1 MPRRVLLLFVC
12 CVALLGVAAIAGAQT
27 LSDTNLRL
35 VLTGYDPVAYFT
47 EGQPTPG
54 KPEFETVFDGA
65 RYRFASA
72 ANMNRFQS
80 DPDKYAPQFAGACT
94 HGLSKGVKVAA
105 DPNFW
110 RIIDGKLYVFAS
122 SKALPEMD
130 SNPQAMQAIIANANE
145 NNTALAGQPF
155 KSN

>member
-1 MPRRVLLLFVC
+1 MPRRILSLLVC
-12 CVALLGVAAIAGAQT
+12 CAALLGAAATAGAQT
-27 LSDTNLRL
+27 QPDTNLRL
-35 VLTGYDPVAYFT
+35 VLGGYDPVAYFT

-54 KPEFETVFDGA
+54 KPEFETVFDDA

-94 HGLSKGVKVAA
+94 YGLSKGVKVAA
-105 DPNFW
+105 DPNAW

-122 SKALPEMD
+122 SKALPQVD
-130 SNPQAMQAIIANANE
+130 ANPQAVIAKASE
-145 NNTALAGQPF
+145 NNTALAGQPI